1 VPAEYQNGRFSPGA
15 VTLNN
20 KKKRSAATAQAISA
34 RTIVC
39 TDKDDLD
46 FADLSKEMPTEIQEE
61 DAKAKAVIDLTV
73 LKRTET
79 L

>member
-1 VPAEYQNGRFSPGA
+1 
-15 VTLNN
+15 
-20 KKKRSAATAQAISA
+20 
-34 RTIVC
+34 
-39 TDKDDLD
+39 
-46 FADLSKEMPTEIQEE
+46 MPTEIQEE